1 MRRISSTLTMLLAA
15 LAMAGMVV
23 VPNVSHA
30 KKKDKPEVKLEEG
43 QVAVEE
49 EVLDDLSDAAY
60 LYMDDA
66 REHFKEGE
74 FDAAAEDY
82 RTAASLLRLEAGR
95 SAQKYEGELIEEA
108 ERMEKF
114 ADKIEDKAVANL
126 EEFDK
131 EATHAFQ
138 SLSEHHYE
146 RAMEQWAE
154 KQYNKAA
161 QSMRQAAR
169 QMERSANWGEQKIE
183 KEYEDAIEDTREAAN
198 KIDKQ
203 SEWAASQVADNF
215 KQLGEKIKKWG
226 KKIEKEA
233 TEE

>member
-1 MRRISSTLTMLLAA
+1 MRRISSTLMMLLAA
-15 LAMAGMVV
+15 VAMAGMVF

-30 KKKDKPEVKLEEG
+30 KKKDKPEVTLKEG

-60 LYMDDA
+60 LYMDAA
-66 REHFKEGE
+66 REHFQEGE

-82 RTAASLLRLEAGR
+82 RTAASLLRLEASR
-95 SAQKYEGELIEEA
+95 STTKYKGELIKEA

-114 ADKIEDKAVANL
+114 ADKIEDEAVKNL

-131 EATHAFQ
+131 EATHSFQ

-169 QMERSANWGEQKIE
+169 QMERSANWGEKKIE
-183 KEYEDAIEDTREAAN
+183 KEYREAIEDTRETAR
-198 KIDKQ
+198 KIEQKQ
-203 SEWAASQVADNF
+203 EWAVSQVADNF
-215 KQLGEKIKKWG
+215 KQMGEKIKKWG